1 MARLYIESLFP
12 FRLEV
17 VTVLLLAVSAVKVL
31 TSHKNIALSSP
42 AEATFQI
49 EKTHIIME
57 VLENYPALPGLEK
70 LMSKKG
76 NCLPTLKLQKSSI
89 SS

>member
-49 EKTHIIME
+49 EKTHIMVFESMQID
-57 VLENYPALPGLEK
+57 
-70 LMSKKG
+70 
-76 NCLPTLKLQKSSI
+76 
-89 SS
+89 

>member
-17 VTVLLLAVSAVKVL
+17 VTVLLLAVSAFKVL

-49 EKTHIIME
+49 EKTH
-57 VLENYPALPGLEK
+57 LWYYLRACK
-70 LMSKKG
+70 LIR
-76 NCLPTLKLQKSSI
+76 TLQIKTLSLTFLSLRSS
-89 SS
+89 

>member
-49 EKTHIIME
+49 EKDTHYGI
-57 VLENYPALPGLEK
+57 
-70 LMSKKG
+70 
-76 NCLPTLKLQKSSI
+76 
-89 SS
+89 